1 MLLNF
6 GGSTGRLLAIS
17 YTDDDNDAAKISVL
31 FSVYR
36 KISFRMPS
44 LLQLKLACPTAGSFH
59 KFLNYCWV
67 VVVLLLWVWKCWN
80 LNFYWPHSQHFDGI
94 HFLRV
99 MISQGVRCCS
109 VLLFQTQKTQLRRDE
124 QLWCWHSI
132 SQQRFKTKIEYIHEA
147 FQNVENWDGRSNIR
161 PHRTLHSS

>member
-1 MLLNF
+1 MFRSNTYLKRGMLLNF

-99 MISQGVRCCS
+99 MITWRAGAVLFCS
-109 VLLFQTQKTQLRRDE
+109 SKLK
-124 QLWCWHSI
+124 
-132 SQQRFKTKIEYIHEA
+132 K
-147 FQNVENWDGRSNIR
+147 
-161 PHRTLHSS
+161 LHSDVTNNNDIAANNVSKLRLNIYMRRIPKCLELGWQVK

>member
-99 MISQGVRCCS
+99 MISWGAAAVLFCS
-109 VLLFQTQKTQLRRDE
+109 SKLKKLHCDVTNNNDIAANNVSKLR
-124 QLWCWHSI
+124 L
-132 SQQRFKTKIEYIHEA
+132 
-147 FQNVENWDGRSNIR
+147 NIYMR
-161 PHRTLHSS
+161 HIPKCLELGWQVK